1 MNSPAFGKVTKP
13 VCVFF
18 FVEKKLASFMQT
30 TVRLNSNTEWSV
42 CKVSTAIVELS
53 LATPVS
59 LLAQARMRLP
69 KLREIWFFPPREHP
83 NQYWRATILAK
94 TKNESYGTRNLAIAL
109 ELNVNELKKISSQ
122 QK

>member
-13 VCVFF
+13 VCVIF

-53 LATPVS
+53 LATPV
-59 LLAQARMRLP
+59 LVLAQARMRLP
-69 KLREIWFFPPREHP
+69 KLREIWIFSREHP
-83 NQYWRATILAK
+83 NQYWRAAILA
-94 TKNESYGTRNLAIAL
+94 KNESYRTLNLAIAL

-122 QK
+122 